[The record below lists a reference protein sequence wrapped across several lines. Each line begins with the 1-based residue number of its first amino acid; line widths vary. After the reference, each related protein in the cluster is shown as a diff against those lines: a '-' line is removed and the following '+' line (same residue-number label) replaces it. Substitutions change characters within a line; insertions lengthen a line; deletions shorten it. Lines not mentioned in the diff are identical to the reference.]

1 MRSLSIILLTVLSLR
16 AEQDGGFLT
25 DDDFDNLSRSDQLTL
40 LPQAP
45 FAALVRG
52 EFMRG
57 EFLGLT
63 GKGVHWKHAGIIESF
78 HLKTGNIRFLE
89 LNPTSNFRQL
99 ILKSGS

>member
-1 MRSLSIILLTVLSLR
+1 MMISTT
-16 AEQDGGFLT
+16 FLAAI
-25 DDDFDNLSRSDQLTL
+25 NYP

-63 GKGVHWKHAGIIESF
+63 RKGVHWKHAGIIESF

-89 LNPTSNFRQL
+89 LNPTLSFRQL

>member
-1 MRSLSIILLTVLSLR
+1 MKFVGHNPTHSGQPSRR
-16 AEQDGGFLT
+16 AGRRFLT

-89 LNPTSNFRQL
+89 LNPTPPTSA
-99 ILKSGS
+99 G